1 MAAIIKPKTG
11 STAPLFVQTM
21 CWIMLCWFV
30 LLCITLGLTMRY
42 SLSTL
47 QDKINDT
54 LEAIVT
60 TIATSPAVQTCLTD
74 GVTTTDLTDYL
85 DDLVEAMDDLDIIT
99 IADENAIRVYHVN
112 KDRIGDH
119 FVGGDEGRALQGESY
134 FSDATGTMGYQH
146 RYFCPVFGDDGSV
159 IGFVM
164 GSTTQSR
171 MEELRFRIA
180 QTYVRLMLILTVC
193 TLIFS
198 AALAIYLNHILRG
211 AKPEDLLKT
220 YLTQND
226 VLNSLDEGLISLD
239 PTGRVRLV
247 NQTAAQ
253 ALGKKEDLLLGAD
266 MDELLRLETGESL
279 KGLSGENLQTNRPN
293 ILINSLQVKNS
304 TRWARQV
311 LILKDRSE
319 VRRQAEQL
327 GGTRHIVSA
336 LRANNHEFIN
346 RIQVIAGL
354 LQMNRA
360 DDALDYIGAVSAE
373 HAQTISPVLQ
383 LIHNANVAALLLGKL
398 NNMRELDIQ
407 LTLLGNS
414 QLPEHS
420 RYLTTQELVTVVGN
434 LLENAIEA
442 IDVQSLDLDR
452 RVVLQITEDETGLL
466 IVVSDSGEGIREDVL
481 PRIFDPGYSTKAT
494 HGRGVGM
501 GLVKSIVE
509 RNSGTIEVD
518 SEPMAGSTFTL
529 IFNNPRGGMA

>member
-1 MAAIIKPKTG
+1 MASFIKRKTG

-42 SLSTL
+42 SLDTL
-47 QDKINDT
+47 QGKIDDT
-54 LEAIVT
+54 LESMVT
-60 TIATSPAVQTCLTD
+60 TIAISPAVQNALLS
-74 GVTTTDLTDYL
+74 GEAAPDLSDYL
-85 DDLVEAMDDLDIIT
+85 DDLVEAMEDLDVIT
-99 IADENAIRVYHVN
+99 IADKNAIRVYHVN
-112 KDRIGDH
+112 KDRVGGH

-146 RYFCPVFGDDGSV
+146 RYFCPVFDHDGTV
-159 IGFVM
+159 LGFVM
-164 GSTTQSR
+164 GSTTQTR
-171 MEELRFRIA
+171 MEELRHRIA
-180 QTYVRLMLILTVC
+180 VTYLNLMLTLTVC
-193 TLIFS
+193 TLLFS
-198 AALAIYLNHILRG
+198 AALALYLNHILRG
-211 AKPEDLLKT
+211 AKPEDLVKT
-220 YLTQND
+220 YLTQSD
-226 VLNSLDEGLISLD
+226 VLNSLDEGLVSLD

-253 ALGKKEDLLLGAD
+253 ALGKKEELLLGAD
-266 MDELLRLETGESL
+266 VDELLRLESGESL
-279 KGLSGENLQTNRPN
+279 KGISGENLLTSRPN
-293 ILINSLQVKNS
+293 ILINSIQVKNS
-304 TRWARQV
+304 SRWARQV

-319 VRRQAEQL
+319 LRRQAEQL

-354 LQMNRA
+354 LQMDRA
-360 DDALDYIGAVSAE
+360 ADALDYIGAVSAE

-398 NNMRELDIQ
+398 NNMRELDIR

-420 RYLTTQELVTVVGN
+420 RYLTTHELVTVVGN

-442 IDVQSLDLDR
+442 VNAQSLDLDR

-466 IVVSDSGEGIREDVL
+466 IEVSDSGEGIREDVL

-509 RNSGTIEVD
+509 RNGGTIEVD

-529 IFNNPRGGMA
+529 IFNKPRGGIA

>member
-1 MAAIIKPKTG
+1 MAAIIKPKSG

-42 SLSTL
+42 SLDTL
-47 QDKINDT
+47 QDKIDDT
-54 LEAIVT
+54 LESMVT
-60 TIATSPAVQTCLTD
+60 TIAISPAVQNTLIS
-74 GVTTTDLTDYL
+74 GVAASDLTDYL
-85 DDLVEAMDDLDIIT
+85 DDLVEAMEDLDVIT

-112 KDRIGDH
+112 KDRIGGH
-119 FVGGDEGRALQGESY
+119 FVGGDEGPALQGESY

-146 RYFCPVFGDDGSV
+146 RYFCPVFDDGGTV

-164 GSTTQSR
+164 GSTTQTR
-171 MEELRFRIA
+171 MMELRERISA
-180 QTYVRLMLILTVC
+180 TYIKLMLILTVC
-193 TLIFS
+193 TLLFS
-198 AALAIYLNHILRG
+198 SCLALYLNHILRG

-253 ALGKKEDLLLGAD
+253 ALGKKEELLLGAD
-266 MDELLRLETGESL
+266 VDELLLLDSGESL
-279 KGLSGENLQTNRPN
+279 KGLSGENLLTSRPN
-293 ILINSLQVKNS
+293 ILINSIQVKNS

-442 IDVQSLDLDR
+442 INVQSLELDR

-481 PRIFDPGYSTKAT
+481 PLIFEPGYSTKAA

-509 RNSGTIEVD
+509 RNNGTIEVD

>member
-1 MAAIIKPKTG
+1 M
-11 STAPLFVQTM
+11 
-21 CWIMLCWFV
+21 
-30 LLCITLGLTMRY
+30 
-42 SLSTL
+42 
-47 QDKINDT
+47 
-54 LEAIVT
+54 
-60 TIATSPAVQTCLTD
+60 
-74 GVTTTDLTDYL
+74 
-85 DDLVEAMDDLDIIT
+85 
-99 IADENAIRVYHVN
+99 
-112 KDRIGDH
+112 
-119 FVGGDEGRALQGESY
+119 
-134 FSDATGTMGYQH
+134 
-146 RYFCPVFGDDGSV
+146 
-159 IGFVM
+159 
-164 GSTTQSR
+164 
-171 MEELRFRIA
+171 
-180 QTYVRLMLILTVC
+180 
-193 TLIFS
+193 
-198 AALAIYLNHILRG
+198 
-211 AKPEDLLKT
+211 
-220 YLTQND
+220 
-226 VLNSLDEGLISLD
+226 
-239 PTGRVRLV
+239 
-247 NQTAAQ
+247 
-253 ALGKKEDLLLGAD
+253 
-266 MDELLRLETGESL
+266 
-279 KGLSGENLQTNRPN
+279 
-293 ILINSLQVKNS
+293 
-304 TRWARQV
+304 

-481 PRIFDPGYSTKAT
+481 PRIFDPGYSTKAA

>member
-60 TIATSPAVQTCLTD
+60 TIATSPAVQACLTD

-146 RYFCPVFGDDGSV
+146 RYFCPVFGQDGSV

>member
-74 GVTTTDLTDYL
+74 GVTTTDLTGYL
-85 DDLVEAMDDLDIIT
+85 DDLVEAMEDLDIIT

-146 RYFCPVFGDDGSV
+146 RYFCPVFGQDGSV

>member
-481 PRIFDPGYSTKAT
+481 PRIFDPGYSTKAA

-529 IFNNPRGGMA
+529 IFNKPRGGTA